1 MTTNATHTLSLT
13 DIDAVLPAEFEV
25 LLPSDARNHAPHA
38 LRVVRH
44 TTTEQTYTF
53 DTPQQYLQFVLA
65 VSPRHLLA
73 DVSGTRYLEL
83 SAQYDADP
91 WFHGSVTHTLAALTQ
106 EMVVLH
112 RMRSDET
119 SVRFE
124 LSREEMSALVSGY
137 QSYLEDREQAGNE
150 GEATRDPFLDFPDE
164 VL

>member
-1 MTTNATHTLSLT
+1 MTTNATHLLNLT
-13 DIDAVLPAEFEV
+13 DVDAVLPAEFRV
-25 LLPSDARNHAPHA
+25 LSPSDPRNPAPHA

-44 TTTEQTYTF
+44 EATEQTYTF
-53 DTPQQYLQFVLA
+53 ETPQQYLRFVLA
-65 VSPRHLLA
+65 VSPHHLLA
-73 DVSGTRYLEL
+73 EVSGTRYLEL

-112 RMRSDET
+112 RMKSDET

-124 LSREEMSALVSGY
+124 LKRGEMAVLVSGY
-137 QSYLEDREQAGNE
+137 QSYLEECEQAHGA
-150 GEATRDPFLDFPDE
+150 GEVSRDPFLDFPDE